1 MHVKNDLTIHVFLLI
16 TEQNNSFS
24 DLWVSGAS
32 CPLLSCGLHKRYT
45 SSASSSY
52 IANGTTF
59 NIRYGSGP
67 VSGFQSIDDLNIG
80 GLIVKKQE
88 FAEVSD
94 AKGLGLGYL
103 IGKFDGILGLA
114 FPQLSVNKVPT
125 PFSNIISQGL
135 DKSAVFAFY
144 LGIVYLCI
152 ERPHSLGYEYSII
165 L

>member
-1 MHVKNDLTIHVFLLI
+1 
-16 TEQNNSFS
+16 
-24 DLWVSGAS
+24 
-32 CPLLSCGLHKRYT
+32 
-45 SSASSSY
+45 
-52 IANGTTF
+52 
-59 NIRYGSGP
+59 

-88 FAEVSD
+88 FAEVTD

-125 PFSNIISQGL
+125 PFSNVISQGL

-144 LGIVYLCI
+144 LGTVC
-152 ERPHSLGYEYSII
+152 
-165 L
+165 